1 MRKRAEILVQVNY
14 IIVALLAALNYMYHR
29 CFGQNC
35 QTKLLF
41 RFEHKKNSYKKI
53 KYVFETLKKIS
64 AKSIFFKNKFFEKL
78 LKKVCFYGFPKFHKN
93 LSKV

>member
-14 IIVALLAALNYMYHR
+14 IIVALLAALNYIYHR

-41 RFEHKKNSYKKI
+41 RFEHKKKSYKKI
-53 KYVFETLKKIS
+53 KVYF
-64 AKSIFFKNKFFEKL
+64 
-78 LKKVCFYGFPKFHKN
+78 
-93 LSKV
+93 

>member
-14 IIVALLAALNYMYHR
+14 IIVALLAALNYIYHR

-41 RFEHKKNSYKKI
+41 RFEHKKNLIKKS
-53 KYVFETLKKIS
+53 KYIFETLKK
-64 AKSIFFKNKFFEKL
+64 FLRNQFL
-78 LKKVCFYGFPKFHKN
+78 LK
-93 LSKV
+93 